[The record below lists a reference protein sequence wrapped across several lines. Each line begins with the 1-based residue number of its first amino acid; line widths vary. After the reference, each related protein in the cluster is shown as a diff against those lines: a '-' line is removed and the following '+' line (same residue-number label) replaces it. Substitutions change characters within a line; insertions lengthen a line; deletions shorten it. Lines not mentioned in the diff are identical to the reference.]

1 MAVEFLCK
9 ACRGVL
15 NVKTSIIISATKINS
30 TKRGLVYLNPELGN
44 YTNTTHP
51 TFGLENGAEYL
62 FNCPICHSQL
72 NSAKYPHLVR
82 IIMKD
87 DNKKES
93 DIYFSNIG
101 GEKCTFKLSETGLE
115 EQGPDAGKYDKYF
128 DIPEEDRKYL

>member
-1 MAVEFLCK
+1 MAVEYLCK

-15 NVKTSIIISATKINS
+15 NVKTSIIISATKLNS

-44 YTNTTHP
+44 YTHTTHP
-51 TFGLENGAEYL
+51 TFNLEEGAEYM

-72 NSAKYPHLVR
+72 NSTKYPHLVR

-87 DNKKES
+87 ES
-93 DIYFSNIG
+93 GKDYDIYFSNIA
-101 GEKCTFKLSETGLE
+101 GEKCTYKLGETSVE
-115 EQGPDAGKYDKYF
+115 KKGPDAGKYDRYF

>member
-15 NVKTSIIISATKINS
+15 NVKTSIIISATKLNS

-44 YTNTTHP
+44 YTHTTHA
-51 TFGLENGAEYL
+51 TFNLEEGAEYM

-72 NSAKYPHLVR
+72 NSTKYPHLVR

-87 DNKKES
+87 ENGKDF
-93 DIYFSNIG
+93 DVYFSNIA
-101 GEKCTFKLSETGLE
+101 GEKCTYKLGETGVE
-115 EQGPDAGKYDKYF
+115 KKGPDAGKYDRYF